1 MTSILYYFLIYNFYI
16 FLILISGQI
25 FKKIIW
31 SNNSKDLT
39 IGELGIFGFVFVY
52 FLVTIFHFFL
62 PINLYFTLIFYSV
75 CIIFF
80 LIEFRNINYFVFSNI
95 NKSVIFLYSLGFLT
109 AVTSNLHDDWQIYQM
124 PIITY
129 MQQFKIIFGF
139 TSLNDYYGQG
149 HSFYEIM
156 SVFQI
161 PYLKNS
167 AVYLLPVVFTVFF
180 LSHILIE
187 IKKSDN
193 KGKFF
198 LFFILALI
206 LLRFSRSKEYGTDLP
221 VLCLLFMIQIYVLNF
236 LKEPNKEVIFKAAI
250 FFIFGVFLKIYASLA
265 IFYSLF
271 LLKKKNFLFIGEL
284 FKLNKVSIFIL
295 LLITAS
301 FAKNI
306 ITSGCLFYQISNSC
320 LDKNLAS
327 WSIGKEVAK
336 ERDTFLS
343 AAVRGWKAYVRTEQP
358 KRFVSASEYLELSKY
373 NYLKY
378 LSKDAIFNRLI
389 ITLSIFAI
397 FVLFHFKYLRK
408 KNKNDQP
415 SSSKILLFTSLIAV
429 VIWIIKVPNVR
440 YGGYAYVPFFLF
452 VLIFYFY
459 DLAKLN
465 TKFIK
470 TFIGLCLVFFITK
483 NANRI
488 YDELSLNSSSN
499 YPFANFKKFN
509 YKTIKI
515 NSLDINVPTDQ
526 LWCGETRMPCS
537 SGDNLVSDVIIK
549 NSYIFLLSK
558 QKDLLKFINRTSY
571 YDTIEENDV
580 NREDFK
586 Q

>member
-31 SNNSKDLT
+31 GNNSKELT
-39 IGELGIFGFVFVY
+39 IGELGIFGFVLVY

-62 PINLYFTLIFYSV
+62 PISLFFTLIFYSV

-80 LIEFRNINYFVFSNI
+80 LIEFRDIKYFVFSNI

-161 PYLKNS
+161 PHLKNS

-271 LLKKKNFLFIGEL
+271 LLKKKNFLFIGDL

-327 WSIGKEVAK
+327 WSIGKQVAK

-343 AAVRGWKAYVRTEQP
+343 ASVRGWKAYVRTEQP

-378 LSKDAIFNRLI
+378 LSKDAIFDRLI

-408 KNKNDQP
+408 KDKNDQP

-470 TFIGLCLVFFITK
+470 TFISLCLVFFITK

-499 YPFANFKKFN
+499 YPFASFKKFN

-515 NSLDINVPTDQ
+515 NGLDINVPTDQ

-537 SGDNLVSDVIIK
+537 SGDYLVSDVIIK

-580 NREDFK
+580 NQEDFK
-586 Q
+586 

>member
-16 FLILISGQI
+16 FLILISGQV

-31 SNNSKDLT
+31 SNNSKELT
-39 IGELGIFGFVFVY
+39 IGEIGIFGFVFVY

-62 PINLYFTLIFYSV
+62 PINLFFTLIFYSV
-75 CIIFF
+75 CVIFF
-80 LIEFRNINYFVFSNI
+80 LIEFQNIKYLVFSNI

-271 LLKKKNFLFIGEL
+271 LLKKKNFQFIGEL

-295 LLITAS
+295 LLITTS

-327 WSIGKEVAK
+327 WSIGKQVSK

-378 LSKDAIFNRLI
+378 LSKDAIFDRLI

-397 FVLFHFKYLRK
+397 FVLFHFKYFRK
-408 KNKNDQP
+408 KDKTDQP
-415 SSSKILLFTSLIAV
+415 TSSKILLFTSLIAV

-488 YDELSLNSSSN
+488 YDELSLNSASN

-515 NSLDINVPTDQ
+515 NRLDINVPTDQ

-537 SGDNLVSDVIIK
+537 SGDYLVSDVIIK

-586 Q
+586 

>member
-1 MTSILYYFLIYNFYI
+1 MTSILYYFLVYNFYI
-16 FLILISGQI
+16 FSILISGLI

-31 SNNSKDLT
+31 NDNSKELT

-52 FLVTIFHFFL
+52 FFVTIFHFFF
-62 PINLYFTLIFYSV
+62 PINLFFTLIFYSI

-80 LIEFRNINYFVFSNI
+80 ILEFSSIKNLVFLNI
-95 NKSVIFLYSLGFLT
+95 NKSIILLYLLGFLT
-109 AVTSNLHDDWQIYQM
+109 AVTNNLHDDWQIYQM

-156 SVFQI
+156 SIFQL

-167 AVYLLPVVFTVFF
+167 SVYLLPVVFAFFF

-187 IKKSDN
+187 IKKTDN

-198 LFFILALI
+198 LFFIIALI

-236 LKEPNKEVIFKAAI
+236 LKEPKKEIILKAAI
-250 FFIFGVFLKIYASLA
+250 FFIFAVFLKIYASLA
-265 IFYSLF
+265 IFYSIF
-271 LLKKKNFLFIGEL
+271 LLKKKNFKYIGEL
-284 FKLNKVSIFIL
+284 FKLNKISFFII
-295 LLITAS
+295 LLITVS
-301 FAKNI
+301 FAKNLI
-306 ITSGCLFYQISNSC
+306 ISGCLFYQISNSC
-320 LDKNLAS
+320 LDKNFAS
-327 WSIGKEVAK
+327 WSIGKQVSK

-343 AAVRGWKAYVRTEQP
+343 ASVRGWKAYVRTEQP
-358 KRFVSASEYLELSKY
+358 KRFVSAAEYLELSKY

-378 LSKDAIFNRLI
+378 LSKDAIFDRLI
-389 ITLSIFAI
+389 ITLSIFVI
-397 FVLFHFKYLRK
+397 FVLFHFKYLK
-408 KNKNDQP
+408 KKDKNNQ
-415 SSSKILLFTSLIAV
+415 SSTAKILLVTSLIAV
-429 VIWIIKVPNVR
+429 IVWIIKIPNVR

-459 DLAKLN
+459 DLVKLN

-470 TFIGLCLVFFITK
+470 TFIGICLVYFITK
-483 NANRI
+483 NINRI
-488 YDELSLNSSSN
+488 YDELTLNSTNN

-509 YKTIKI
+509 YETMKI
-515 NSLDINVPTDQ
+515 NNIDINVPTDQ
-526 LWCGETRMPCS
+526 LWCGETKMPCS
-537 SGDNLVSDVIIK
+537 STDYLISDVKVK

-586 Q
+586 

>member
-1 MTSILYYFLIYNFYI
+1 MTSILFYFLIYNFYI
-16 FLILISGQI
+16 FLILISGLI

-31 SNNSKDLT
+31 HDNSKELT

-52 FLVTIFHFFL
+52 FLVTIFHFFF
-62 PINLYFTLIFYSV
+62 PINLFVTLIFYSV

-80 LIEFRNINYFVFSNI
+80 IFEFQAIKNFVFFNI
-95 NKSVIFLYSLGFLT
+95 NKSIIFLYLLGFLT
-109 AVTSNLHDDWQIYQM
+109 AVTNNLHDDWHIYQM

-129 MQQFKIIFGF
+129 LQQFKIIFGF
-139 TSLNDYYGQG
+139 SSLNDYYGQG

-156 SVFQI
+156 SVFQL
-161 PYLKNS
+161 PHLKNS
-167 AVYLLPVVFTVFF
+167 AVFLLPVIFAVFF
-180 LSHILIE
+180 LSHVLIE
-187 IKKSDN
+187 IKKADN
-193 KGKFF
+193 KEKFF
-198 LFFILALI
+198 LFFIIALI

-236 LKEPNKEVIFKAAI
+236 LKDPKKEIIFKAAI
-250 FFIFGVFLKIYASLA
+250 FFIFAVFLKVYASLA

-271 LLKKKNFLFIGEL
+271 LLKKNNFKFISEL
-284 FKLNKVSIFIL
+284 FKLNKISFFIL

-327 WSIGKEVAK
+327 WSIGKQVAK
-336 ERDTFLS
+336 ERDNFLS
-343 AAVRGWKAYVRTEQP
+343 ASVRGWKAYVRTEQP
-358 KRFVSASEYLELSKY
+358 KRFVSASEYLEISKY

-378 LSKDAIFNRLI
+378 LSKDAIFDRLI

-397 FVLFHFKYLRK
+397 FSIFHFKNLQRK
-408 KNKNDQP
+408 DKNNQ
-415 SSSKILLFTSLIAV
+415 SSTTKILLFTSLIAV
-429 VIWIIKVPNVR
+429 IIWIIKIPNVR

-459 DLAKLN
+459 DLIKLN

-470 TFIGLCLVFFITK
+470 TFVALCLVFFITK
-483 NANRI
+483 NTNRI
-488 YDELSLNSSSN
+488 YDELSLNSDSN

-515 NSLDINVPTDQ
+515 NSLNINIPTDQ
-526 LWCGETRMPCS
+526 LWCGETKMPCS
-537 SGDNLVSDVIIK
+537 STEYLISDVMIK

-586 Q
+586 

>member
-1 MTSILYYFLIYNFYI
+1 MTSILYYFLVYNFYI
-16 FLILISGQI
+16 FSILISGLI

-31 SNNSKDLT
+31 NDNSKEFT

-52 FLVTIFHFFL
+52 FFVTIFHFFF
-62 PINLYFTLIFYSV
+62 PINLFFTLIFYSI

-80 LIEFRNINYFVFSNI
+80 ILEFSSIKSLVFLNI
-95 NKSVIFLYSLGFLT
+95 NKSIIFLYLLGFLT
-109 AVTSNLHDDWQIYQM
+109 AVTNNLHDDWQIYQM

-156 SVFQI
+156 SFFQL

-167 AVYLLPVVFTVFF
+167 AVYLLPVIFVVYF
-180 LSHILIE
+180 LSHVLIE
-187 IKKSDN
+187 IKKADN
-193 KGKFF
+193 KTKFF
-198 LFFILALI
+198 LFFIIALV

-236 LKEPNKEVIFKAAI
+236 LNDPKKEIIFKAAI
-250 FFIFGVFLKIYASLA
+250 FFGFAVFLKVYASLA

-271 LLKKKNFLFIGEL
+271 LLNKKNFKFISEM
-284 FKLNKVSIFIL
+284 FRLNKISLFIL
-295 LLITAS
+295 LLILSS

-327 WSIGKEVAK
+327 WSIGKQVAK
-336 ERDTFLS
+336 ERDNFLS
-343 AAVRGWKAYVRTEQP
+343 ASVKGWKAYVRTEQP
-358 KRFVSASEYLELSKY
+358 KRFVSASEYLEISKY

-378 LSKDAIFNRLI
+378 LSKDAIFDRLI

-397 FVLFHFKYLRK
+397 FSIFHFKNLQRK
-408 KNKNDQP
+408 DKNNP
-415 SSSKILLFTSLIAV
+415 FSSSKILLITSLIAV
-429 VIWIIKVPNVR
+429 IVWIIKIPNVR
-440 YGGYAYVPFFLF
+440 YGGYAYVPFFPF

-459 DLAKLN
+459 DLVKLN
-465 TKFIK
+465 AKFVK
-470 TFIGLCLVFFITK
+470 SFIALCLIFFVTK
-483 NANRI
+483 NTSRI
-488 YDELSLNSSSN
+488 YDEVALNSASN

-509 YKTIKI
+509 YKTLKV
-515 NSLDINVPTDQ
+515 NNFDINIPTDQ
-526 LWCGETRMPCS
+526 LWCGETKMPCS
-537 SGDNLVSDVIIK
+537 STDYLISDVK
-549 NSYIFLLSK
+549 VKKSYIFLLSK

-586 Q
+586 

>member
-271 LLKKKNFLFIGEL
+271 LLKKKNFRFIGEL

-306 ITSGCLFYQISNSC
+306 ITSGCLFYQISNTC

-327 WSIGKEVAK
+327 WSIGKQVAK

-378 LSKDAIFNRLI
+378 LSKDAIFDRLI

-408 KNKNDQP
+408 KNKNDQH

-483 NANRI
+483 NTNRI
-488 YDELSLNSSSN
+488 YDELSLNSSNN

-515 NSLDINVPTDQ
+515 NKLDINVPTDQ
-526 LWCGETRMPCS
+526 LWCGETKMPCS
-537 SGDNLVSDVIIK
+537 SGDYLVSDVIIK